1 MNVVIGKKC
10 QAAVPI
16 TKSHLGLLGMPGACS
31 FFKAGVSKLIVLS
44 QVLDSSWGAQK
55 RGVSLCDHVCICKE
69 GNCPPLLSSSSP
81 GWTRKLDLK
90 IDTRQ
95 ITRRERNTF
104 YFILLF

>member
-44 QVLDSSWGAQK
+44 QVLDSSWGAQN
-55 RGVSLCDHVCICKE
+55 R
-69 GNCPPLLSSSSP
+69 
-81 GWTRKLDLK
+81 
-90 IDTRQ
+90 
-95 ITRRERNTF
+95 
-104 YFILLF
+104 